1 MVPVSVYS
9 LIITEPP
16 APSLLLLCPDEDTV
30 DKAQIRVIPIL
41 IGATEAAQIGAA
53 LKGVRMERP
62 STHDLFMDAL
72 TNLDT
77 LVSRVV
83 IDKAEGKSFFS
94 TLFLREEGREIA
106 LDARPSDS
114 VSLALRQNAP
124 ILIDEQVIMETAHLL
139 SVKKERED
147 GSDLAEFHSFIEGI
161 SPDDFI
167 EDGDANE

>member
-1 MVPVSVYS
+1 MVPVNVYS
-9 LIITEPP
+9 LIITEHP
-16 APSLLLLCPDEDTV
+16 ATSLLLLCPDEDTV
-30 DKAQIRVIPIL
+30 GKTQIRVIPIL
-41 IGATEAAQIGAA
+41 IGATEADQIGAA

-77 LVSRVV
+77 LVSRVE
-83 IDKAEGKSFFS
+83 IDKVEGKSFFS

-124 ILIDEQVIMETAHLL
+124 ILIGERVMEETAHLL
-139 SVKKERED
+139 SVKEKGE
-147 GSDLAEFHSFIEGI
+147 GADLAEFHSFIEGI

-167 EDGDANE
+167 ENEDKGE